1 MDYDQIT
8 YSEAED
14 LIKKL
19 ELKKAEIETSHHSRE
34 D

>member
-19 ELKKAEIETSHHSRE
+19 ELKKAEIDTSKH
-34 D
+34 